1 MTKIEI
7 EHIQFSVN
15 PVNAKKTTK
24 ITLDVT
30 DKEVVYKNDTS
41 YAGEIHAGQ
50 QTGVI

>member
-15 PVNAKKTTK
+15 PVNTKKTTK

-30 DKEVVYKNDTS
+30 DKEVTYKNDTH
-41 YAGEIHAGQ
+41 YAGEFYSGQ
-50 QTGVI
+50 QIGVV